1 MGLVLCNNTM
11 LTSSD
16 KKPTAV
22 LITPAS
28 EPASAETQLY
38 VVHYSNEECIVEYM
52 MGINWH
58 YLRSYL
64 WYLDKLVK
72 DQEALGHVNG
82 RSRLQMWHCKN
93 KVLDKFLRDR

>member
-1 MGLVLCNNTM
+1 
-11 LTSSD
+11 
-16 KKPTAV
+16 
-22 LITPAS
+22 
-28 EPASAETQLY
+28 
-38 VVHYSNEECIVEYM
+38 

-64 WYLDKLVK
+64 WYVDKLVK